1 MELLFFCPRWGS
13 SDLSWDA
20 FAAKAKQAGYD
31 GIETDIPAVPEER
44 KQLLAAIEKYSLSF
58 IAQHWETVVPDFQQ
72 HKQAYKKQIQ
82 YLAEANPLFVNSQT
96 GKDYYSFEQNSELI
110 AIADEIAVASGI
122 PVYHE
127 THRGKFSYAAHVM
140 HAYLQK
146 IQGLRIT
153 LDISHWCAVAETLLH
168 DQPGAVQAAIAKTMH
183 IHARIG
189 HSQSAQVNDPRAPEW
204 EEARQFHLQCWDAV
218 VNKHMAAGSRMLGI
232 TTEFG
237 PDPYMPQQPF
247 TRVPLANQ
255 WEVNEYMMD
264 LLKSRYKKIITET
277 T

>member
-1 MELLFFCPRWGS
+1 MELLFFCPRWGTA
-13 SDLSWDA
+13 DLSWDA

-31 GIETDIPAVPEER
+31 GIETDIPTVPEE
-44 KQLLAAIEKYSLSF
+44 KKELLAAIEKYSLSF

-82 YLAEANPLFVNSQT
+82 YLAEANPLFINSQT

-168 DQPGAVQAAIAKTMH
+168 DQPDAVQAAIAKTMH

-204 EEARQFHLQCWDAV
+204 EEARRFHLQCWDAV
-218 VNKHMAAGSRMLGI
+218 VNKHMTAGSRMLGI

-255 WEVNEYMMD
+255 WELNKYMMD

-277 T
+277 I